1 MIPKLAPLTWWC
13 PPPPENSE
21 PARRFGQT
29 HTGKRL
35 LFEGSPCRQSSRHRP
50 MLRTPLRRLFL
61 FCRGAGASKHG
72 CRHSQPACGTSAPL
86 PAPAPVPASLGPL
99 PAAPRPS
106 PRGLPARR
114 VRCAQPDSRTRS
126 RPEVSSPSWS
136 PPRGRGARRPLLIDE
151 SFSARRL
158 LHGRGVQRSL
168 GQAPLCH
175 TALGAPSCWTRRAL
189 SAGSLRTIV
198 RRRGARQVSEG
209 RTR

>member
-126 RPEVSSPSWS
+126 RPEVSSPTLAAS
-136 PPRGRGARRPLLIDE
+136 RR
-151 SFSARRL
+151 FSDVLVASRRL
-158 LHGRGVQRSL
+158 SGLGLRSGSCASPSALRGCPDRPERTVKVRV
-168 GQAPLCH
+168 
-175 TALGAPSCWTRRAL
+175 TAREP
-189 SAGSLRTIV
+189 
-198 RRRGARQVSEG
+198 E
-209 RTR
+209 